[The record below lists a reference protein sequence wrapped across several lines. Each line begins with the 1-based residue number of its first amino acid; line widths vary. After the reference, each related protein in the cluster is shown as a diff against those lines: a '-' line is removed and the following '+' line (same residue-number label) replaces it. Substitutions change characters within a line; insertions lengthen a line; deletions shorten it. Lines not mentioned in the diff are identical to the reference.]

1 MAASN
6 NKHRSSG
13 EDSWMKELTSLSQ
26 MHVPD
31 RHTANEARSLIAQDK
46 TAVPNVSP
54 STYWLQTGIET
65 TTQR

>member
-1 MAASN
+1 
-6 NKHRSSG
+6 
-13 EDSWMKELTSLSQ
+13 MKELTSLSQ

-31 RHTANEARSLIAQDK
+31 RHTANEAGSLIAQDK

-54 STYWLQTGIET
+54 STNWLQTGIET